1 MSSYPEMEKL
11 KKKQRA
17 RQIIDTVLTL
27 LFMLLIFS
35 FSAQDGETS
44 SATGGRVTVF
54 VQRLFFPSYSEGPQE
69 ELEAF
74 LGALNFF
81 IRKAAH
87 YTEYVVLG
95 ALLSR
100 TLQSYGLSY
109 RGRILFG
116 ILAGGLYA
124 VLDECHQLFVPGRT
138 GAVFDVLIDLFGVIA
153 GVLILTGLS
162 AVHESFLTQKKGGNI
177 IKEKQEAEG

>member
-1 MSSYPEMEKL
+1 MEKS
-11 KKKQRA
+11 KRKQRA

-27 LFMLLIFS
+27 LFMLLIFF

-44 SATGGRVTVF
+44 SAAGGRVTLF
-54 VQRLFFPSYSEGPQE
+54 LQRLFFPSYSEGSPE
-69 ELEAF
+69 ELEEF

-81 IRKAAH
+81 VRKAAH
-87 YTEYVVLG
+87 FTEYLVLG
-95 ALLSR
+95 LLLSR
-100 TLQSYGLSY
+100 TFQAYGFSY

-116 ILAGGLYA
+116 VLAAGLYA
-124 VLDECHQLFVPGRT
+124 ALDECHQLLVPGRT
-138 GAVFDVLIDLFGVIA
+138 GAVFDVLVDLSGAAV

-177 IKEKQEAEG
+177 IKEKQEDEG